1 MELAAVPIAARRDGL
16 LAAWRVRTLAAI
28 ALTALALAGCQSA
41 SVALN
46 PNSMRSLSWFQTLTG
61 TCSSDL
67 PVAVVVVDAAGV
79 MVGSAV
85 VTHGTSPDPATQ
97 APSGSPGAC
106 RINTVMPVSQ
116 ASTRYWVGVTL
127 HTTVLIVPPN
137 GGGGLGSVYGPFT
150 SLRGVLTPPRGQ

>member
-1 MELAAVPIAARRDGL
+1 MELAAVTTAARRDGL
-16 LAAWRVRTLAAI
+16 LGGRRVRILAAI
-28 ALTALALAGCQSA
+28 GLTAAALAGCQSA

-61 TCSSDL
+61 TSSDDL
-67 PVAVVVVDAAGV
+67 PVAVVVVNAAGV
-79 MVGSAV
+79 MVGSGV
-85 VTHGTSPDPATQ
+85 VTHGTNPDPATP

-106 RINTVMPVSQ
+106 RISTVMPVSQ